1 MAERP
6 RLTKVDSEM
15 QRLCG
20 LLEDEVSAWPDVTAR
35 PMFGMR
41 AFYRGKTIFA
51 ALPRTRAL
59 GTASAIL
66 LKLPTTRGERVAL
79 GRGPGADWASFAL
92 QSADDMSEAL
102 RWIGKAYA
110 RAARR
115 SAKAAK

>member
-1 MAERP
+1 
-6 RLTKVDSEM
+6 M

-20 LLEDEVSAWPDVTAR
+20 LLEDEVSAWPDVSAR
-35 PMFGMR
+35 AMFGMR
-41 AFYRGKTIFA
+41 AFYRGRTIFA
-51 ALPRTRAL
+51 ALPRTRAM

-66 LKLPTTRGERVAL
+66 LKLPTTRGERAAL
-79 GRGPGADWASFAL
+79 ARGPGADWASFAL
-92 QSADDMSEAL
+92 QSADDMPEAL